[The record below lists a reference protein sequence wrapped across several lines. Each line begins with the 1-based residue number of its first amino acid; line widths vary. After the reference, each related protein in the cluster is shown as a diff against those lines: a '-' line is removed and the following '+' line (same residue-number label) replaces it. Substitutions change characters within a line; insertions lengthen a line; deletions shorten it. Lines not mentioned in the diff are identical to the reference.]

1 MSILVGALI
10 IKGGATIASYAAH
23 HAVAAK
29 VGLVMYKWWQIHTV
43 GQIIAVGAA
52 ACVVVGG
59 VKWSAENIDRIKK
72 GAIAVK
78 EGNIMEAL
86 KNFGIVAYKL
96 NGGITTLPDAAHSA
110 LLQLHFSE
118 EEACKVAGWIAYR
131 ENEIARYATR

>member
-1 MSILVGALI
+1 
-10 IKGGATIASYAAH
+10 
-23 HAVAAK
+23 
-29 VGLVMYKWWQIHTV
+29 MYKWWQIHTV

-78 EGNIMEAL
+78 EGNIMKAL